1 MCEVFLCFIEH
12 LNIQKLSDITK
23 AIPMFFKGIA
33 YFFWGIITN
42 DFRNNHNA
50 HNTAEADYR
59 HNWTF

>member
-33 YFFWGIITN
+33 YFLGHYHKRFSGKM
-42 DFRNNHNA
+42 DKK
-50 HNTAEADYR
+50 
-59 HNWTF
+59 

>member
-1 MCEVFLCFIEH
+1 MFEVFSCFFLH

-33 YFFWGIITN
+33 YFFSIITN

-50 HNTAEADYR
+50 HNTEEAD
-59 HNWTF
+59 

>member
-33 YFFWGIITN
+33 YFLSIITN
-42 DFRNNHNA
+42 DFRNNDNA
-50 HNTAEADYR
+50 HNTTEADYR